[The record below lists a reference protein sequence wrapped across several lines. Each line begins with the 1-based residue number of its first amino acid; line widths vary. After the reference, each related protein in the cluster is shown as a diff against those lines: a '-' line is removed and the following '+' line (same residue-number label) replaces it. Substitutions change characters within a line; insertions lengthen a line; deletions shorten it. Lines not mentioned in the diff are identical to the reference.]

1 MDKLTNFRKT
11 LRELKSYLAFP
22 VLTNRDRAGVIQA
35 FEFTYEQ
42 AWKALQ
48 KFASENGT
56 EVGSPK
62 SAFTFAL
69 QNKWIKASEEA
80 KWIQLLKDR
89 NLTTHTYQEDVAE
102 EVLQRINADYLR
114 MFQELMD
121 TLETL
126 LIGH

>member
-11 LRELKSYLAFP
+11 LNELKSYVAIP
-22 VLTNRDRAGVIQA
+22 ILTNRDRAGVIQA

-48 KFASENGT
+48 KFASESGS

-62 SAFTFAL
+62 SAFIFAL

-80 KWIQLLKDR
+80 KWLKLLKDR
-89 NLTTHTYQEDVAE
+89 NLTTHTYQEEIAE
-102 EVLQRINADYLR
+102 EVLQRINSDYLR
-114 MFQELMD
+114 MFQELLD
-121 TLETL
+121 ILETL
-126 LIGH
+126 